1 MADAPREHETARR
14 LATLESHLVRH
25 IHLAKSY
32 RAEFGPAAGLL
43 KVNAT
48 ALRTTMRRLK
58 ALREHGDE
66 SQWHTTFLDAVE
78 RTRAEWWARGE
89 DA

>member
-1 MADAPREHETARR
+1 M
-14 LATLESHLVRH
+14 
-25 IHLAKSY
+25 
-32 RAEFGPAAGLL
+32 L

-66 SQWHTTFLDAVE
+66 SQWHTTFLDAAE
-78 RTRAEWWARGE
+78 RTRAERWARGE